1 MELDFEPDSK
11 LTIPKDLF
19 IIDSIDK
26 KLLAI
31 VTKLYHS
38 VPDETIEIESPR

>member
-1 MELDFEPDSK
+1 MELDFEPDSN

-19 IIDSIDK
+19 TMDSIEK
-26 KLLAI
+26 RLSVI

-38 VPDETIEIESPR
+38 SH